1 MTGESPDRE
10 ALVTTFSG
18 GDAATRAL
26 VVYESMFGNTK
37 AIAEAVAFGLAGD
50 VELAEVGT
58 APTDIAS
65 DVGLVVVG
73 GPTHAFGMS
82 RPATRRSAT
91 EASGGPVMSERI
103 GIQEWLGEIS
113 ALSTTAVAVFDTRI
127 DRPRIP
133 GSAARAANRRLRRIG
148 LPAIV
153 APESFYVLGTSGP
166 LKDGE
171 RSRAVSWGAHLA
183 SLVRPVFETV
193 GSLERSR

>member
-1 MTGESPDRE
+1 MT
-10 ALVTTFSG
+10 TSG
-18 GDAATRAL
+18 RGDAATRSL

-82 RPATRRSAT
+82 RPATRRSAA

-103 GIQEWLGEIS
+103 GIREWLGEVS
-113 ALSTTAVAVFDTRI
+113 ALSTTAFAAFDTRI
-127 DRPRIP
+127 DRPRTP
-133 GSAARAANRRLRRIG
+133 GSAARATNRRLRRIG
-148 LPAIV
+148 LLVIV

-183 SLVRPVFETV
+183 SLVRPAFETAD
-193 GSLERSR
+193 SLERTR